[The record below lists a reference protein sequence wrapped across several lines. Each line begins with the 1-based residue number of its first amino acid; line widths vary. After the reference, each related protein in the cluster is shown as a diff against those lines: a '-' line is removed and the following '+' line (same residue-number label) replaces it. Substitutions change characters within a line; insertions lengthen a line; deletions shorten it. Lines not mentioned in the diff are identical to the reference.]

1 MAGMIEEA
9 FIGVFPEKSFSYDAK
24 IKYSGRFKGYNAN
37 VQFNRFSKE
46 LIFNLSKNWRSV
58 DRNIKMGLLQDLMCR
73 MFKKKAR
80 TTNIDLYN
88 IFIKQAHLAVP
99 KTKTHPV
106 LEASFNRVN
115 DVFFAGMIDQPN
127 LQFSEGRRT
136 VGHYDFGTDTVSI
149 SRHLLEHQDC
159 MDYVMY
165 HELLHKKFK
174 FKNKNGRTFHHT
186 SEFRK
191 MEKAFPDSEKIEKKL
206 GVVLNKKNKKKTS
219 LFFFKRFFE

>member
-1 MAGMIEEA
+1 MIEEA
-9 FIGVFPEKSFSYDAK
+9 FMEVFPGKSFSYDAK
-24 IKYSGRFKGYNAN
+24 IRYSGRFKGYNAN
-37 VQFNRFSKE
+37 VQLNRFSKE

-58 DRNIKMGLLQDLMCR
+58 DKKIKIGLLQELMCS
-73 MFKKKAR
+73 MFKKKTS
-80 TTNIDLYN
+80 TTSMDLYH

-106 LEASFNRVN
+106 LEESFNRIN
-115 DVFFAGMIDQPN
+115 DAFFAGMMDQPN
-127 LQFSEGRRT
+127 LQVSEGRRT

-206 GVVLNKKNKKKTS
+206 SFVLNKKNKKKSS
-219 LFFFKRFFE
+219 LLFFKRFFE